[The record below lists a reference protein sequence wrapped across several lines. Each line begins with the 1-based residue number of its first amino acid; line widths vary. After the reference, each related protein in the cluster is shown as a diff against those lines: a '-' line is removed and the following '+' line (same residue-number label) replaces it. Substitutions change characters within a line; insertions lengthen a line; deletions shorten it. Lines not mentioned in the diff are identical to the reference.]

1 MMDKKIEIVF
11 PDINFDTSE
20 IIIEAERR
28 IKRKN
33 NMDQI
38 KYITILVVLSI
49 VMISF
54 LVYYQNY
61 FIIFQ
66 VLLMVI
72 ISPLVLLYNFYTR
85 IKGKENNHGY

>member
-1 MMDKKIEIVF
+1 MTDKKIDIVF
-11 PDINFDTSE
+11 PEINFDTNE

-38 KYITILVVLSI
+38 KYIAILVVLSI
-49 VMISF
+49 VMIFF
-54 LVYYQNY
+54 LVYYQYY

-66 VLLMVI
+66 VLLMGI
-72 ISPLVLLYNFYTR
+72 ISPLVLLYNFYKK
-85 IKGKENNHGY
+85 IKGKEHNHGY